1 MSRAQINLLDE
12 MIVDNFAGGGGASTG
27 IELATGRVVDVA
39 INHDPDAIL
48 MHRTN
53 HPHTQHYQASVWDVD
68 PVEVCGGRPVGL
80 AWFSPDC
87 KHFSKAKGGKPVE
100 KKIRGLAWIVLR
112 WAGTVRPRVIIL
124 ENVEEFQTWGPV
136 RKGKPVKK
144 LAGRTFHQWLG
155 QLRALG
161 YTVEWRELVAADYGA
176 PTTRKRFFLI
186 ARCDRRP
193 IVWPEPTHAPADSTE
208 VIAGTKKPWRSAAE
222 IIDWTLPC
230 PSIFD
235 TREQVRE
242 KYGLNAQRP
251 LRPNTMR
258 RVARGVDKF
267 VIKTANPFLV
277 IVNHAGEFRGQG
289 LGEPLQTITAKHGYG
304 VVSPVMAPATL
315 TNTTGSA
322 GAPASD
328 PVHTV
333 TSAGNQALTEA
344 VLAPLTMHNNENAVG
359 TAITAPIN
367 TITGSG
373 AGGHQMLITP
383 TLAAIGQ
390 TGGGDRCRS
399 VEDPTHT
406 QVSKAEECVVCPA
419 MIQYHTEQTER
430 VRGQAVTDPIMTID
444 ASNRYGVAAATM
456 AKYYGSDQHGQAIQ
470 DPLHTVTAKD
480 REGVVLANMSKF
492 YGGVVGA
499 EVSDP
504 LPTVTA
510 VDHNALQTAHM
521 VKLKG
526 TNLGGPA
533 TEPVQTITA
542 GGGHHGVITTTV
554 TEAVPGADLR
564 NWPKIRA
571 ALNEFCGYHLADNE
585 VILFLIGGAW
595 YFMADIGLR
604 MLTPRELYR
613 ANGFPSDYRIERDY
627 TGQVYG
633 KTKQVARCGN
643 AVPPP
648 FATALVRANL
658 PEWCH
663 KEITTMA
670 ELEREVAV

>member
-1 MSRAQINLLDE
+1 MSNAQISFLDE
-12 MIVDNFAGGGGASTG
+12 IIVDSFAGGGGASTG
-27 IELATGRVVDVA
+27 IELATGRVVNVA

-53 HPHTQHYQASVWDVD
+53 HPHTEHYQASVWDVD
-68 PVEVCGGRPVGL
+68 PVEVCRGRKVGL
-80 AWFSPDC
+80 LWASPDC
-87 KHFSKAKGGKPVE
+87 KHFSKAKGGKPVD
-100 KKIRGLAWIVLR
+100 KNIRGLAWIVLR
-112 WAGTVRPRVIIL
+112 WAGTVRPRVIML

-144 LAGRTFHQWLG
+144 LTGKTFHKWLS
-155 QLRALG
+155 QLQNLG
-161 YTVEWRELVAADYGA
+161 YAVEWRELVAADYGA

-186 ARCDRRP
+186 ARCDGLP
-193 IVWPEPTHAPADSTE
+193 ITWPEPTHAPADSQE
-208 VIAGTKKPWRSAAE
+208 VKAGKKKPWRSAAE

-242 KYGLNAQRP
+242 KHGLNAQRP

-258 RVARGVDKF
+258 RVTRGVDKF
-267 VIKTANPFLV
+267 VIKSGNPFLV
-277 IVNHAGEFRGQG
+277 IVNHAGEFRGQS
-289 LGEPLQTITAKHGYG
+289 LGDPLQTITAKHGYG
-304 VVSPVMAPATL
+304 VANPVM
-315 TNTTGSA
+315 
-322 GAPASD
+322 
-328 PVHTV
+328 
-333 TSAGNQALTEA
+333 
-344 VLAPLTMHNNENAVG
+344 APLTMHNNENAVG
-359 TAITAPIN
+359 TAITDPVN

-383 TLAAIGQ
+383 ALAAIGQ
-390 TGGGDRCRS
+390 TGGGDRGRS
-399 VEDPTHT
+399 VTEPTHT

-419 MIQYHTEQTER
+419 MIQYHTEQSEH

-444 ASNRYGVAAATM
+444 ASNRYGIAAATLT
-456 AKYYGSDQHGQAIQ
+456 KYYNTCQHGQ
-470 DPLHTVTAKD
+470 DVNEPLHTIMAKD
-480 REGVVLANMSKF
+480 REGVTLAS
-492 YGGVVGA
+492 
-499 EVSDP
+499 
-504 LPTVTA
+504 L
-510 VDHNALQTAHM
+510 
-521 VKLKG
+521 VKMKG

-542 GGGHHGVITTTV
+542 GGGHHGVVTTEV
-554 TEAVPGADLR
+554 AEATPGADLR

-571 ALNEFCGYHLADNE
+571 ALNEYCGYKLEDNE

-613 ANGFPSDYRIERDY
+613 ANGFPDDYKIERDY
-627 TGQVYG
+627 QGNVYG

-658 PEWCH
+658 PEWCGG
-663 KEITTMA
+663 EIRTMA
-670 ELEREVAV
+670 EFEKAVAV

>member
-1 MSRAQINLLDE
+1 MSNAQISFLDE
-12 MIVDNFAGGGGASTG
+12 IIVDSFAGGGGASTG
-27 IELATGRVVDVA
+27 IELATGRVVNVA

-53 HPHTQHYQASVWDVD
+53 HPHTEHYQASVWDVD
-68 PVEVCGGRPVGL
+68 PVEVCRGRKVGL
-80 AWFSPDC
+80 LWASPDC
-87 KHFSKAKGGKPVE
+87 KHFSKAKGGKPVD
-100 KKIRGLAWIVLR
+100 KNIRGLAWIVLR
-112 WAGTVRPRVIIL
+112 WAGTVRPRVIML

-144 LAGRTFHQWLG
+144 LTGKTFHKWLS
-155 QLRALG
+155 QLQNLG
-161 YTVEWRELVAADYGA
+161 YAVEWRELVAADYGA

-186 ARCDRRP
+186 ARCDGLP
-193 IVWPEPTHAPADSTE
+193 ITWPEPTHAPADSQE
-208 VIAGTKKPWRSAAE
+208 VKAGKKKPWRSAAE

-242 KYGLNAQRP
+242 KHGLNAQRP

-258 RVARGVDKF
+258 RVTRGVDKF
-267 VIKTANPFLV
+267 VIKSGNPFLV
-277 IVNHAGEFRGQG
+277 IVNHAGEFRGQS
-289 LGEPLQTITAKHGYG
+289 LGDPLQTITAKHGYG
-304 VVSPVMAPATL
+304 VANPVM
-315 TNTTGSA
+315 
-322 GAPASD
+322 
-328 PVHTV
+328 
-333 TSAGNQALTEA
+333 
-344 VLAPLTMHNNENAVG
+344 APLTMHNNENAVG
-359 TAITAPIN
+359 TAITDPVN

-383 TLAAIGQ
+383 ALAAIGQ
-390 TGGGDRCRS
+390 TGGGDRGRS
-399 VEDPTHT
+399 VTEPTHT

-419 MIQYHTEQTER
+419 MIQYHTEQSEH

-444 ASNRYGVAAATM
+444 ASNRYGIAAATLT
-456 AKYYGSDQHGQAIQ
+456 KYYNTCQHGQ
-470 DPLHTVTAKD
+470 DVNEPLHTIMAKD
-480 REGVVLANMSKF
+480 REGVALAS
-492 YGGVVGA
+492 
-499 EVSDP
+499 
-504 LPTVTA
+504 L
-510 VDHNALQTAHM
+510 
-521 VKLKG
+521 VKMKG

-542 GGGHHGVITTTV
+542 GGGHHGVVTTEV
-554 TEAVPGADLR
+554 AEATPGADLR

-571 ALNEFCGYHLADNE
+571 ALNEYCGYKLEDNE

-613 ANGFPSDYRIERDY
+613 ANGFPDDYKIERDY
-627 TGQVYG
+627 LGNIYG

-658 PEWCH
+658 PEWCGG
-663 KEITTMA
+663 EIRTMA
-670 ELEREVAV
+670 EFEKAVAV

>member
-1 MSRAQINLLDE
+1 MSRGQINLLDE
-12 MIVDNFAGGGGASTG
+12 IIVDNFAGGGGASTG
-27 IELATGRVVDVA
+27 IELATGRVVDIA

-53 HPHTQHYQASVWDVD
+53 HPHTMHYQASVWDVD
-68 PVEVCGGRPVGL
+68 PVEVCRGRPVGL

-87 KHFSKAKGGKPVE
+87 KHFSKAKGGKPVD
-100 KKIRGLAWIVLR
+100 KNIRGLAWIVLR

-136 RKGKPVKK
+136 RRGHPVKSK
-144 LAGRTFHQWLG
+144 TGQTFRQWLG
-155 QLRALG
+155 QLEALG

-186 ARCDRRP
+186 ARSDERP
-193 IVWPEPTHAPADSTE
+193 IVWPEPTHAPADSQE
-208 VIAGTKKPWRSAAE
+208 VKAGTKKPWRSAAE
-222 IIDWTLPC
+222 IIDWNLPT
-230 PSIFD
+230 PSIFA
-235 TREQVRE
+235 TKEEVRE
-242 KYGLNAQRP
+242 RYGVAAVRP
-251 LRPNTMR
+251 LARNTMR

-267 VIKTANPFLV
+267 VIRSASPFLV

-289 LGEPLQTITAKHGYG
+289 LAEPIQTITAKHGYG
-304 VVSPVMAPATL
+304 VASPVM
-315 TNTTGSA
+315 
-322 GAPASD
+322 
-328 PVHTV
+328 
-333 TSAGNQALTEA
+333 
-344 VLAPLTMHNNENAVG
+344 APLTMHNNQNAVG
-359 TAITAPIN
+359 TSITDPVN
-367 TITGSG
+367 TITGTG

-399 VEDPTHT
+399 MEEPTHT

-430 VRGQAVTDPIMTID
+430 VRGQGVTDPIMTID
-444 ASNRYGVAAATM
+444 ASNRYGLAAATLT
-456 AKYYGSDQHGQAIQ
+456 KYYNGDHNQ
-470 DPLHTVTAKD
+470 DAAAPLHTITTRD
-480 REGVVLANMSKF
+480 REGVTVANLSKF

-499 EVSDP
+499 AASDP

-521 VKLKG
+521 VKMKG
-526 TNLGGPA
+526 TNLGGQAQDPL
-533 TEPVQTITA
+533 QTITA
-542 GGGHHGVITTTV
+542 GGGHHGVVATRIV
-554 TEAVPGADLR
+554 KAEPGADLQ

-571 ALNEFCGYHLADNE
+571 ALNEFCDYHLEDTE
-585 VILFLIGGAW
+585 VILFSIGGAW

-613 ANGFPSDYRIERDY
+613 ANGFPDDYKIDRDY
-627 TGQVYG
+627 TGREYG

-648 FATALVRANL
+648 FAMALVRANL
-658 PEWCH
+658 PEWCGE
-663 KEITTMA
+663 EITTM
-670 ELEREVAV
+670 EQLEKAVAV

>member
-1 MSRAQINLLDE
+1 MSNAQISFLDE
-12 MIVDNFAGGGGASTG
+12 IIVDSFAGGGGASTG
-27 IELATGRVVDVA
+27 IELATGRVVNVA

-53 HPHTQHYQASVWDVD
+53 HPHTEHYQASVWDVD
-68 PVEVCGGRPVGL
+68 PVEVCRGRKVGL
-80 AWFSPDC
+80 LWASPDC
-87 KHFSKAKGGKPVE
+87 KHFSKAKGGKPVD
-100 KKIRGLAWIVLR
+100 KNIRGLAWIVLR
-112 WAGTVRPRVIIL
+112 WAGTVRPRVIML

-144 LAGRTFHQWLG
+144 LTGKTFHKWLS
-155 QLRALG
+155 QLQNLG
-161 YTVEWRELVAADYGA
+161 YAVEWRELVAADYGA

-186 ARCDRRP
+186 ARCDGLP
-193 IVWPEPTHAPADSTE
+193 ITWPEPTHAPADSQE
-208 VIAGTKKPWRSAAE
+208 VKAGKKKPWRSAAE

-242 KYGLNAQRP
+242 KHGLNAQHP

-258 RVARGVDKF
+258 RVTRGVDKF
-267 VIKTANPFLV
+267 VIKSGNPFLV
-277 IVNHAGEFRGQG
+277 IVNHAGEFRGQS
-289 LGEPLQTITAKHGYG
+289 LGDPLQTITAKHGYG
-304 VVSPVMAPATL
+304 VANPVM
-315 TNTTGSA
+315 
-322 GAPASD
+322 
-328 PVHTV
+328 
-333 TSAGNQALTEA
+333 
-344 VLAPLTMHNNENAVG
+344 APLTMHNNENAVG
-359 TAITAPIN
+359 TAITDPVN

-383 TLAAIGQ
+383 ALAAIGQ
-390 TGGGDRCRS
+390 TGGGDRGRS
-399 VEDPTHT
+399 VTEPTHT

-419 MIQYHTEQTER
+419 MIQYHTEQSEH

-444 ASNRYGVAAATM
+444 ASNRYGIAAATLT
-456 AKYYGSDQHGQAIQ
+456 KYYNTCQHGQ
-470 DPLHTVTAKD
+470 DVNEPLHTIMAKD
-480 REGVVLANMSKF
+480 REGVTLAS
-492 YGGVVGA
+492 
-499 EVSDP
+499 
-504 LPTVTA
+504 L
-510 VDHNALQTAHM
+510 
-521 VKLKG
+521 VKMKG

-542 GGGHHGVITTTV
+542 GGGHHGVVTTEV
-554 TEAVPGADLR
+554 AEATPGADLR

-571 ALNEFCGYHLADNE
+571 ALNEYCGYKLEDNE

-613 ANGFPSDYRIERDY
+613 ANGFPDDYKIERDY
-627 TGQVYG
+627 LGNIYG

-658 PEWCH
+658 PEWCGG
-663 KEITTMA
+663 EIRTMA
-670 ELEREVAV
+670 EFEKAVAV

>member
-1 MSRAQINLLDE
+1 MSNAQISFLDE
-12 MIVDNFAGGGGASTG
+12 IIVDSFAGGGGASTG
-27 IELATGRVVDVA
+27 IELATGRVVNVA

-53 HPHTQHYQASVWDVD
+53 HPHTEHYQASVWDVD
-68 PVEVCGGRPVGL
+68 PVEVCRGRKVGL
-80 AWFSPDC
+80 LWASPDC
-87 KHFSKAKGGKPVE
+87 KHFSKAKGGKPVD
-100 KKIRGLAWIVLR
+100 KNIRGLAWIVLR
-112 WAGTVRPRVIIL
+112 WAGTVRPRVIML

-144 LAGRTFHQWLG
+144 LTGQTFHKWLS
-155 QLRALG
+155 QLKNLG
-161 YTVEWRELVAADYGA
+161 YAVEWRELVAADYGA

-186 ARCDRRP
+186 ARCDGLP
-193 IVWPEPTHAPADSTE
+193 ITWPEPTHAPADSQE
-208 VIAGTKKPWRSAAE
+208 VKAGRKKPWRSAAE

-235 TREQVRE
+235 TREEVRE

-258 RVARGVDKF
+258 RVTRGVDKF
-267 VIKTANPFLV
+267 VIKSGDPFLV
-277 IVNHAGEFRGQG
+277 IVNHAGEFRGQS
-289 LGEPLQTITAKHGYG
+289 LGDPLQTITAKHGYG
-304 VVSPVMAPATL
+304 VANPVM
-315 TNTTGSA
+315 
-322 GAPASD
+322 
-328 PVHTV
+328 
-333 TSAGNQALTEA
+333 
-344 VLAPLTMHNNENAVG
+344 APLTMHNNENAVG
-359 TAITAPIN
+359 TAITDPVN

-383 TLAAIGQ
+383 ALAAIGQ
-390 TGGGDRCRS
+390 TGGGDRGRS
-399 VEDPTHT
+399 VTEPTHT

-419 MIQYHTEQTER
+419 MIQYHTEQSEH

-444 ASNRYGVAAATM
+444 ASNRYGIAAATLT
-456 AKYYGSDQHGQAIQ
+456 KYYGNDQHGQDIQ
-470 DPLHTVTAKD
+470 DPLHTITAKD
-480 REGVVLANMSKF
+480 REGVTMASLSKY
-492 YGGVVGA
+492 YGGIIGA

-510 VDHNALQTAHM
+510 IDHNALQTAHM

-526 TNLGGPA
+526 TNLGGPI

-542 GGGHHGVITTTV
+542 GGGHHGVITTEVAAAT
-554 TEAVPGADLR
+554 PGADLR

-571 ALNEFCGYHLADNE
+571 ALNEYCGYKLADNE

-613 ANGFPSDYRIERDY
+613 ANGFPDDYKIERDY
-627 TGQVYG
+627 LGNIYG

-658 PEWCH
+658 PEWCGG
-663 KEITTMA
+663 EIRTMA
-670 ELEREVAV
+670 EFEKAVAV

>member
-1 MSRAQINLLDE
+1 MSNAQISFLDE
-12 MIVDNFAGGGGASTG
+12 IIVDSFAGGGGASTG
-27 IELATGRVVDVA
+27 IELATGRVVNVA

-53 HPHTQHYQASVWDVD
+53 HPHTEHYQASVWDVD
-68 PVEVCGGRPVGL
+68 PVEVCRGRKVGL
-80 AWFSPDC
+80 LWASPDC
-87 KHFSKAKGGKPVE
+87 KHFSKAKGGKPVD
-100 KKIRGLAWIVLR
+100 KNIRGLAWIVLR
-112 WAGTVRPRVIIL
+112 WAGTVRPRVIML

-144 LAGRTFHQWLG
+144 LTGKTFHKWLS
-155 QLRALG
+155 QLQNLG
-161 YTVEWRELVAADYGA
+161 YAVEWRELVAADYGA

-186 ARCDRRP
+186 ARCDGLP
-193 IVWPEPTHAPADSTE
+193 ITWPEPTHAPADSPE
-208 VIAGTKKPWRSAAE
+208 VKTGKKKPWRSAAE

-242 KYGLNAQRP
+242 KHGLNAQRP

-258 RVARGVDKF
+258 RMTRGVDKF
-267 VIKTANPFLV
+267 VIKSGNPFLV
-277 IVNHAGEFRGQG
+277 IVNHAGEFRGQS
-289 LGEPLQTITAKHGYG
+289 LGDPLQTITAKHGYG
-304 VVSPVMAPATL
+304 VANPVM
-315 TNTTGSA
+315 
-322 GAPASD
+322 
-328 PVHTV
+328 
-333 TSAGNQALTEA
+333 
-344 VLAPLTMHNNENAVG
+344 APLTMHNNENAVG
-359 TAITAPIN
+359 TAITDPVN

-390 TGGGDRCRS
+390 TSGGDRGRS
-399 VEDPTHT
+399 VTEPTHT

-419 MIQYHTEQTER
+419 MIQYHTEQSEH

-444 ASNRYGVAAATM
+444 ASNRYGIAAATLT
-456 AKYYGSDQHGQAIQ
+456 KYYNTCQHGQ
-470 DPLHTVTAKD
+470 DVNEPLHTIMAKD
-480 REGVVLANMSKF
+480 REGVTLAS
-492 YGGVVGA
+492 
-499 EVSDP
+499 
-504 LPTVTA
+504 L
-510 VDHNALQTAHM
+510 
-521 VKLKG
+521 VKMKG

-542 GGGHHGVITTTV
+542 GGGHHGVVTTEV
-554 TEAVPGADLR
+554 TEVTPGADLR

-571 ALNEFCGYHLADNE
+571 ALNEYCGYKLEDNE

-613 ANGFPSDYRIERDY
+613 ANGFPDDYKIERDY
-627 TGQVYG
+627 QGNVYG

-658 PEWCH
+658 PEWCGG
-663 KEITTMA
+663 EIRTMA
-670 ELEREVAV
+670 EFEKAVAV

>member
-1 MSRAQINLLDE
+1 MSNAQISFLDE
-12 MIVDNFAGGGGASTG
+12 IIVDSFAGGGGASTG
-27 IELATGRVVDVA
+27 IELATGRVVNVA

-53 HPHTQHYQASVWDVD
+53 HPHTEHYQASVWDVD
-68 PVEVCGGRPVGL
+68 PVEVCRGRKVGL
-80 AWFSPDC
+80 LWASPDC
-87 KHFSKAKGGKPVE
+87 KHFSKAKGGKPVD
-100 KKIRGLAWIVLR
+100 KNIRGLAWIVLR
-112 WAGTVRPRVIIL
+112 WAGTVRPRVIML

-144 LAGRTFHQWLG
+144 LTGKTFRKWLS
-155 QLRALG
+155 QLQNLG
-161 YTVEWRELVAADYGA
+161 YAVEWRELVAADYGA

-186 ARCDRRP
+186 ARCDGLP
-193 IVWPEPTHAPADSTE
+193 ITWPEPTHAPADSQE
-208 VIAGTKKPWRSAAE
+208 VKAGKKKPWRSAAE

-242 KYGLNAQRP
+242 KHGLNAQRP

-258 RVARGVDKF
+258 RVTRGVDKF
-267 VIKTANPFLV
+267 VIKSGNPFLV
-277 IVNHAGEFRGQG
+277 IVNHAGEFRGQS
-289 LGEPLQTITAKHGYG
+289 LGDPLQTITAKHGYG
-304 VVSPVMAPATL
+304 VANPVM
-315 TNTTGSA
+315 
-322 GAPASD
+322 
-328 PVHTV
+328 
-333 TSAGNQALTEA
+333 
-344 VLAPLTMHNNENAVG
+344 APLTMHNNENAVG
-359 TAITAPIN
+359 TAITDPVN

-390 TGGGDRCRS
+390 TSGGDRGRS
-399 VEDPTHT
+399 VTEPTHT

-419 MIQYHTEQTER
+419 MIQYHTEQSEH

-444 ASNRYGVAAATM
+444 ASNRYGIAAATLT
-456 AKYYGSDQHGQAIQ
+456 KYYNTCQHGQ
-470 DPLHTVTAKD
+470 DVNEPLHTIMAKD
-480 REGVVLANMSKF
+480 REGVTLAS
-492 YGGVVGA
+492 
-499 EVSDP
+499 
-504 LPTVTA
+504 L
-510 VDHNALQTAHM
+510 
-521 VKLKG
+521 VKMKG

-542 GGGHHGVITTTV
+542 GGGHHGVVTTEV
-554 TEAVPGADLR
+554 AEATPGADLR

-571 ALNEFCGYHLADNE
+571 ALNEYCGYKLEDNE

-613 ANGFPSDYRIERDY
+613 ANGFPDDYKIERDY
-627 TGQVYG
+627 QGNVYG

-658 PEWCH
+658 PEWCGG
-663 KEITTMA
+663 EIRTMA
-670 ELEREVAV
+670 EFEKAVAV

>member
-1 MSRAQINLLDE
+1 MTLQDIGQTRLDE
-12 MIVDNFAGGGGASTG
+12 EIIVDSFAGGGGTSTG
-27 IELATGRVVDVA
+27 IELATGRVVDAA

-48 MHRTN
+48 MHKTN
-53 HPHTQHYQASVWDVD
+53 HPYTVHYQASVWDVD
-68 PVEVCGGRPVGL
+68 PREVCRGRKVGL
-80 AWFSPDC
+80 FWASPDC
-87 KHFSKAKGGKPVE
+87 KHFSKAKGGKPVD
-100 KKIRGLAWIVLR
+100 KNIRGLAWIVLR

-144 LAGRTFHQWLG
+144 LSGKTFHKWLS
-155 QLRALG
+155 QLEALG
-161 YTVEWRELVAADYGA
+161 YVVKWRELVAADYGA
-176 PTTRKRFFLI
+176 PTTRKRFFLV
-186 ARCDRRP
+186 ARCDGRP
-193 IVWPEPTHAPADSTE
+193 IVWPEPTHAPADSPE
-208 VIAGTKKPWRSAAE
+208 VERGEKQPWRSAAE

-267 VIKTANPFLV
+267 VIKSANPFLV

-289 LGEPLQTITAKHGYG
+289 MGEPLQTITAKHGYG
-304 VVSPVMAPATL
+304 VASPVMAPLTA
-315 TNTTGSA
+315 TNTTNSVGTGV
-322 GAPASD
+322 GA

-333 TSAGNQALTEA
+333 TTAGNQ
-344 VLAPLTMHNNENAVG
+344 V
-359 TAITAPIN
+359 
-367 TITGSG
+367 
-373 AGGHQMLITP
+373 LITP

-399 VEDPTHT
+399 VEEPTHT

-430 VRGQAVTDPIMTID
+430 VRGQAVMDPIMTID
-444 ASNRYGVAAATM
+444 ASNRYGIAAATLT
-456 AKYYGSDQHGQAIQ
+456 KYYGTDQHGQAVRN
-470 DPLHTVTAKD
+470 PLHTITAKD
-480 REGVVLANMSKF
+480 REGVTVASLSEFHGTSVGTSPQNPLGTVLSK
-492 YGGVVGA
+492 
-499 EVSDP
+499 DHQ
-504 LPTVTA
+504 A
-510 VDHNALQTAHM
+510 VQTAHM

-526 TNLGGPA
+526 TNLGGA
-533 TEPVQTITA
+533 ITDPVQTITA
-542 GGGHHGVITTTV
+542 GGGHHGVVITEIV
-554 TEAVPGADLR
+554 KAGAGADLR
-564 NWPKIRA
+564 NWPKIRV
-571 ALNEFCGYHLADNE
+571 ALNEFCGYHLEDNE
-585 VILFLIGGAW
+585 VILFLISGAW

-613 ANGFPSDYRIERDY
+613 ANGFPDDYQIERDY
-627 TGQVYG
+627 MGHVYS

-658 PEWCH
+658 PEWCGE
-663 KEITTMA
+663 EIRTMA
-670 ELEREVAV
+670 ELERKVAV

>member
-1 MSRAQINLLDE
+1 MSNAQISFLDE
-12 MIVDNFAGGGGASTG
+12 IIVDSFAGGGGASTG
-27 IELATGRVVDVA
+27 IELATGRVVNVA

-53 HPHTQHYQASVWDVD
+53 HPHTEHYQASVWDVD
-68 PVEVCGGRPVGL
+68 PVKVCRGRKVGL
-80 AWFSPDC
+80 LWASPDC
-87 KHFSKAKGGKPVE
+87 KHFSKAKGGKPVD
-100 KKIRGLAWIVLR
+100 KNIRGLAWIVLR
-112 WAGTVRPRVIIL
+112 WAGTVRPRVIML

-144 LAGRTFHQWLG
+144 LTGKTFRKWLS
-155 QLRALG
+155 QLQNLG
-161 YTVEWRELVAADYGA
+161 YAVEWRELVAADYGA

-186 ARCDRRP
+186 ARCDGLP
-193 IVWPEPTHAPADSTE
+193 ITWPEPTHAPADSPE
-208 VIAGTKKPWRSAAE
+208 VKAGKKKPWRSAAE

-242 KYGLNAQRP
+242 KHGLNAQRP

-258 RVARGVDKF
+258 RVTRGVDKF
-267 VIKTANPFLV
+267 VIKSGNPFLV
-277 IVNHAGEFRGQG
+277 IVNHAGEFRGQS
-289 LGEPLQTITAKHGYG
+289 LGDPLQTITAKHGYG
-304 VVSPVMAPATL
+304 VANPVM
-315 TNTTGSA
+315 
-322 GAPASD
+322 
-328 PVHTV
+328 
-333 TSAGNQALTEA
+333 
-344 VLAPLTMHNNENAVG
+344 APLTMHNNENAVG
-359 TAITAPIN
+359 TAITDPVN

-390 TGGGDRCRS
+390 TSGGDRGRS
-399 VEDPTHT
+399 VTEPTHT

-419 MIQYHTEQTER
+419 MIQYHTEQSEH

-444 ASNRYGVAAATM
+444 ASNRYGIAAATLT
-456 AKYYGSDQHGQAIQ
+456 KYYNTCQHGQ
-470 DPLHTVTAKD
+470 DVNEPLHTIMAKD
-480 REGVVLANMSKF
+480 REGVTLAS
-492 YGGVVGA
+492 
-499 EVSDP
+499 
-504 LPTVTA
+504 L
-510 VDHNALQTAHM
+510 
-521 VKLKG
+521 VKMKG

-542 GGGHHGVITTTV
+542 GGGHHGVVTTEV
-554 TEAVPGADLR
+554 AEATPGADLR

-571 ALNEFCGYHLADNE
+571 ALNEYCGYKLEDNE

-613 ANGFPSDYRIERDY
+613 ANGFPDDYKIERDY
-627 TGQVYG
+627 QGNVYG

-658 PEWCH
+658 PEWCGG
-663 KEITTMA
+663 EIRTMA
-670 ELEREVAV
+670 EFEKAVAV

>member
-1 MSRAQINLLDE
+1 MSRGQINLLDE
-12 MIVDNFAGGGGASTG
+12 IIVDNFAGGGGASTG
-27 IELATGRVVDVA
+27 IELATGRVVDIA

-53 HPHTQHYQASVWDVD
+53 HPHTMHYQASVWDVD
-68 PVEVCGGRPVGL
+68 PVEVCRGRPVGL

-87 KHFSKAKGGKPVE
+87 KHFSKAKGGKPVD
-100 KKIRGLAWIVLR
+100 KNIRGLAWIVLR

-136 RKGKPVKK
+136 RRGRPVKSK
-144 LAGRTFHQWLG
+144 TGQTFRQWLG
-155 QLRALG
+155 QLEALG

-186 ARCDRRP
+186 ARSDERP
-193 IVWPEPTHAPADSTE
+193 IVWPEPTHAPADSQE
-208 VIAGTKKPWRSAAE
+208 VKAGTKKPWRSAAE
-222 IIDWTLPC
+222 IIDWNLPT
-230 PSIFD
+230 PSIFA
-235 TREQVRE
+235 TKEEIRER
-242 KYGLNAQRP
+242 YGVAAVRP
-251 LRPNTMR
+251 LARNTMR

-267 VIKTANPFLV
+267 VIRSASPFLV

-289 LGEPLQTITAKHGYG
+289 LAEPLQTITAKHGYG
-304 VVSPVMAPATL
+304 VASPVM
-315 TNTTGSA
+315 
-322 GAPASD
+322 
-328 PVHTV
+328 
-333 TSAGNQALTEA
+333 
-344 VLAPLTMHNNENAVG
+344 APLTMHNNQNAVG
-359 TAITAPIN
+359 ISITDPVN
-367 TITGSG
+367 TITGTG

-399 VEDPTHT
+399 VEEPTHT

-430 VRGQAVTDPIMTID
+430 VRGQSVTDPIMTID
-444 ASNRYGVAAATM
+444 ASNRYGVAAATLT
-456 AKYYGSDQHGQAIQ
+456 KYYSGVHNQDVA
-470 DPLHTVTAKD
+470 DPLHTVTTRD
-480 REGVVLANMSKF
+480 REGLTVANLSKY

-499 EVSDP
+499 SPSDP

-526 TNLGGPA
+526 TNLGGQAQDPL
-533 TEPVQTITA
+533 QTITA
-542 GGGHHGVITTTV
+542 GGGHHGVITTKIAKA
-554 TEAVPGADLR
+554 EPGGNLG

-571 ALNEFCGYHLADNE
+571 ALNEFCSYTLEDTE

-613 ANGFPSDYRIERDY
+613 ANGFPDDYKIEQDY
-627 TGQVYG
+627 TGKEYG

-658 PEWCH
+658 PEWCGE
-663 KEITTMA
+663 EITTMA
-670 ELEREVAV
+670 QIEKEVAV

>member
-1 MSRAQINLLDE
+1 MSNAQISFLDE
-12 MIVDNFAGGGGASTG
+12 IIVDSFAGGGGASTG
-27 IELATGRVVDVA
+27 IELATGRVVNVA

-53 HPHTQHYQASVWDVD
+53 HPHTEHYQASVWDVD
-68 PVEVCGGRPVGL
+68 PVEVCRGRKVGL
-80 AWFSPDC
+80 LWASPDC
-87 KHFSKAKGGKPVE
+87 KHFSKAKGGKPVD
-100 KKIRGLAWIVLR
+100 KNIRGLAWIVLR
-112 WAGTVRPRVIIL
+112 WAGTVRPRVIML

-144 LAGRTFHQWLG
+144 LTGKTFHKWLS
-155 QLRALG
+155 QLQNLG
-161 YTVEWRELVAADYGA
+161 YAVEWRELVAADYGA

-186 ARCDRRP
+186 ARCDGLP
-193 IVWPEPTHAPADSTE
+193 ITWPEPTHAPADSQE
-208 VIAGTKKPWRSAAE
+208 VKAGKKKPWRSAAE

-242 KYGLNAQRP
+242 KHGLNAQRP

-258 RVARGVDKF
+258 RVTRGVDKF
-267 VIKTANPFLV
+267 VIKSGNPFLV
-277 IVNHAGEFRGQG
+277 IVNHAGEFRGQS
-289 LGEPLQTITAKHGYG
+289 LGDPLQTITAKHGYG
-304 VVSPVMAPATL
+304 VANPVM
-315 TNTTGSA
+315 
-322 GAPASD
+322 
-328 PVHTV
+328 
-333 TSAGNQALTEA
+333 
-344 VLAPLTMHNNENAVG
+344 APLTMHNNENAVG
-359 TAITAPIN
+359 TAITDPVN

-390 TGGGDRCRS
+390 TSGGDRGRS
-399 VEDPTHT
+399 VSEPTHT

-419 MIQYHTEQTER
+419 MIQYHTEQSEH

-444 ASNRYGVAAATM
+444 ASNRYGIAAATLT
-456 AKYYGSDQHGQAIQ
+456 KYYNTCQHGQ
-470 DPLHTVTAKD
+470 DVNEPLHTIMAKD
-480 REGVVLANMSKF
+480 REGVTLAS
-492 YGGVVGA
+492 
-499 EVSDP
+499 
-504 LPTVTA
+504 L
-510 VDHNALQTAHM
+510 
-521 VKLKG
+521 VKMKG

-542 GGGHHGVITTTV
+542 GGGHHGVVTTEV
-554 TEAVPGADLR
+554 TEATPGADLR

-571 ALNEFCGYHLADNE
+571 ALNEYCGYKLEDNE

-613 ANGFPSDYRIERDY
+613 ANGFPDDYKIERDY
-627 TGQVYG
+627 QGNVYG

-658 PEWCH
+658 PEWCGG
-663 KEITTMA
+663 EIRTMA
-670 ELEREVAV
+670 EFEKAVAV